1 MNQVRQRGAIVVAVV
16 VMLLV
21 FAAGAAALGVLA
33 TTGGMS
39 AANQR
44 QSVQALYWAE
54 WGVEWLARQAAD
66 SDADGC
72 PEPATLGESPP
83 QFTIVQLGDPSDCRY
98 EVRGFEP
105 NEQDAL
111 AERPLVITLSFAPT
125 NGGPPAEPPEEG
137 PPPGVTPPACGP
149 TGSRPP
155 WCDDFS
161 QVPTN
166 SPALTW
172 QEGSD

>member
-21 FAAGAAALGVLA
+21 FAAGAAALGVLT

-111 AERPLVITLSFAPT
+111 AERALVITLNFTPT
-125 NGGPPAEPPEEG
+125 NGDPGNGNQGGGPPA
-137 PPPGVTPPACGP
+137 GVNPPACERSGN
-149 TGSRPP
+149 RPP
-155 WCDDFS
+155 WCDDID
-161 QVPTN
+161 QVPSN
-166 SPALTW
+166 QPALTW